1 MYKKSIKFYGAIMA
15 LCLPFVA
22 TGHGAEL
29 SLKDAVNQAT
39 SSNSSLAGMFSRAQ
53 AMAEIPAQAGSLP
66 DPVLSLNAMN
76 LPMDSFSA
84 TQENMTQMQIGLSQA
99 LPFPG
104 KLGLRQEAA
113 SFEAQAAILDADE
126 MRLALI
132 RNVQMSWWNLFFI
145 DRAVSIVERN
155 QQLLRQLIQVAE
167 TKYKTGQG
175 LQSDVL
181 LAQVELSRLLN
192 VEISLKASR
201 HIQLA
206 QMNALLNR
214 PAKAEVELPQS
225 VDETLPANP
234 DKSSLLNRALQS
246 RPTLASQ
253 HHILQAAQTRIAL
266 AKKDYYPDFKLA
278 TTYGSR
284 SGFNPASRTS
294 RADFA
299 SIKLSMTLPFFTS
312 DKQDGALA
320 QRKAEAA
327 RQTFTLQDKRTQV
340 DSEIE
345 QALAAYAASYEQALL
360 FKTGIIPQASQT
372 VASMLAAYQVNKVDF
387 LNLVRAQMTLYNY
400 ETQYWKALSS
410 GWQAWARLE
419 AAVGVPIAKGANDE

>member
-1 MYKKSIKFYGAIMA
+1 MSLFKISWLMPALLSISTAVAAAPLTLTEAEKLA
-15 LCLPFVA
+15 LEYNPALHA
-22 TGHGAEL
+22 
-29 SLKDAVNQAT
+29 Q
-39 SSNSSLAGMFSRAQ
+39 NSQAQ
-53 AMAEIPAQAGSLP
+53 AMAAVPAQVGSLP
-66 DPVLSLNAMN
+66 DPTISLNAMN
-76 LPMDSFSA
+76 LPVDSFSA

-104 KLGLRQEAA
+104 KLDLRREAA
-113 SFEAQAAILDADE
+113 SFEAEAATLDTDE
-126 MRLALI
+126 MRLSLI
-132 RNVQMSWWNLFFI
+132 RNVSVSWWNLFYI
-145 DRAVSIVERN
+145 DRAVAIVERN
-155 QQLLRQLIQVAE
+155 QALLRQLIQVAE
-167 TKYKTGQG
+167 TKYRTGQG

-181 LAQVELSRLLN
+181 LAQVELSKLLD
-192 VEISLKASR
+192 VKISLNASR
-201 HIQLA
+201 HTQVA

-214 PAKAEVELPQS
+214 PANDEVELPQT

-234 DKSSLLNRALQS
+234 DKSFLLEQALQS

-253 HHILQAAQTRIAL
+253 QHILQAAQTRITL
-266 AKKDYYPDFKLA
+266 AEKDYYPDFKLA
-278 TTYGSR
+278 TSYGLR

-312 DKQDGALA
+312 GKQDGALA

-327 RQTFTLQDKRTQV
+327 RQAFGLQDKRTQI
-340 DSEIE
+340 DAEIE
-345 QALAAYAASYEQALL
+345 QALAAYAAASEQALL

-387 LNLVRAQMTLYNY
+387 LNLVRAQITLYNY

-410 GWQAWARLE
+410 GRQAWARLE
-419 AAVGVPIAKGANDE
+419 AAVGAPIAKGADHE

>member
-1 MYKKSIKFYGAIMA
+1 MYKKSKMFGAITA
-15 LCLPFVA
+15 LYLLFPA
-22 TGHGAEL
+22 SGYGDEL
-29 SLKDAVNQAT
+29 SLKDAVNLAI

-53 AMAEIPAQAGSLP
+53 AMAEMPAQAGSLP
-66 DPVLSLNAMN
+66 DPVLSLNAIN
-76 LPMDSFSA
+76 LPVDSFSA

-113 SFEAQAAILDADE
+113 SFEAKAATLDTDE
-126 MRLALI
+126 MRLILI
-132 RNVQMSWWNLFFI
+132 RNVQMNWWNLFFI
-145 DRAVSIVERN
+145 DRAILIVERN
-155 QQLLRQLIQVAE
+155 QQLLRQLILVAE

-181 LAQVELSRLLN
+181 LAQVELSRLLD

-201 HIQLA
+201 KDQVA

-214 PAKAEVELPQS
+214 SAMTPVELPQT
-225 VDETLPANP
+225 VNETLPDNP
-234 DKSSLLNRALQS
+234 DKSSLLKQALQS
-246 RPTLASQ
+246 RPTLTSQ
-253 HHILQAAQTRIAL
+253 QHILQAAQTRIRL
-266 AKKDYYPDFKLA
+266 AEKDYYPDFKLA
-278 TTYGSR
+278 TTYGLR
-284 SGFNPASRTS
+284 SGINPANRTS

-299 SIKLSMTLPFFTS
+299 SIKLSMTLPFFTAE
-312 DKQDGALA
+312 KQDGALA

-345 QALAAYAASYEQALL
+345 QALAAYAAASEQALL

-387 LNLVRAQMTLYNY
+387 LNLVRAQITLYNY
-400 ETQYWKALSS
+400 ETQYWKAFSS

-419 AAVGVPIAKGANDE
+419 AAVGVPIAKGADNE